1 MKKHILWLAAAL
13 TLLFCMA
20 LPAAAEGEEETI
32 PALSPATEDAVT
44 LIPEEALAAEPVDSI
59 DLGARERIETAY
71 QEALQLT
78 GRKSF
83 RGYCGSYVNHLLMVY
98 GINTSYISGNGNRF
112 FRNCKDREC
121 TSGGYDI
128 WTYYAEEYGTLLD
141 ILQSIADEAPV
152 VHHVALGFSKGTS
165 EAGKK
170 YGHCIFI
177 DTIYDGKVYYS
188 ESFGIH
194 IGGERYKE
202 GDAIVCSL
210 EDFCRYYRNYKL
222 DGVLHFVDMDGGEES
237 EMHITLPPVEQ
248 VMAGLGKGD
257 ILQAGELPFPAISG
271 ELPVEEEQTEP

>member
-1 MKKHILWLAAAL
+1 
-13 TLLFCMA
+13 MA

-32 PALSPATEDAVT
+32 PAPSPATEDAVT

-59 DLGARERIETAY
+59 DLGARERVETAY

-112 FRNCKDREC
+112 FRNYKDREC

-210 EDFCRYYRNYKL
+210 EYFCRYYRNYKL

-257 ILQAGELPFPAISG
+257 ILQAGELPFPANSG
-271 ELPVEEEQTEP
+271 ELPAEEEQTEP